1 MAPPRDPRAAELR
14 AALEAIAEETARL
27 PGPALNALL
36 PVLKQA
42 QHELDRDLRAWVA
55 SGRSGSRYTPQ
66 AYRSSLTG
74 IRAAIETIN
83 RLNPTLFNILVRWAG
98 AGGVASVL
106 ARSHTAREF
115 LMFEGRPVL
124 MPTVPVRLAA
134 DLATG
139 GSSPLERYFTTTAR
153 NYSREVLRD
162 VHRELAVGVVRGEN
176 TDALIARLMATG
188 RAAERDGLLGG
199 AWLARAEYRAERV
212 VRTELAAAYN
222 RELDELH
229 ADLRVEFPGLLR
241 RWDAHADARLCE
253 RCQELHGR
261 TIDPAKGERFP
272 NGEEGPPLHPNCRCR
287 ADLWRPEWARYGI

>member
-1 MAPPRDPRAAELR
+1 M
-14 AALEAIAEETARL
+14 LEAIAEETARL
-27 PGPALNALL
+27 PDPALNALL

-42 QHELDRDLRAWVA
+42 QRELDRDLRAWVA
-55 SGRSGSRYTPQ
+55 SGRHAGRYTPQ
-66 AYRSSLTG
+66 AYRSSLLG
-74 IRAAIETIN
+74 IRAAIETIQS
-83 RLNPTLFNILVRWAG
+83 LHPTLFQILVRWAG
-98 AGGVASVL
+98 AGGIAAAM

-115 LMFEGRPVL
+115 EAFGGSAVL

-139 GSSPLERYFTTTAR
+139 RSSPLEKYFNTTAR
-153 NYSREVLRD
+153 NYSAEVLRD

-176 TDALIARLMATG
+176 TDDLIHRLMATG
-188 RAAERDGLLGG
+188 RVAERDGLLGG

-222 RELDELH
+222 RELDETFGELK
-229 ADLRVEFPGLLR
+229 ADFPDLLR

-261 TIDPAKGERFP
+261 TIDPSKGERFP

-287 ADLWRPEWARYGI
+287 ADLWRPEWSRLIA

>member
-1 MAPPRDPRAAELR
+1 
-14 AALEAIAEETARL
+14 
-27 PGPALNALL
+27 
-36 PVLKQA
+36 
-42 QHELDRDLRAWVA
+42 VA
-55 SGRSGSRYTPQ
+55 SGRSGERYTPQ

-74 IRAAIETIN
+74 IRAAISTIQS
-83 RLNPTLFNILVRWAG
+83 LQPTLFQVLTRWAG
-98 AGGVASVL
+98 AGGIAAQM

-115 LMFEGRPVL
+115 LMFDGRPVL
-124 MPTVPVRLAA
+124 MPTVPVRLAS

-139 GSSPLERYFTTTAR
+139 QSSPLEKYFATTAR
-153 NYSREVLRD
+153 NYSAEVLRD

-176 TDALIARLMATG
+176 TDDLIHRLMATG
-188 RAAERDGLLGG
+188 RVAERDGLLGG

-222 RELDELH
+222 RELDETFGELK
-229 ADLRVEFPGLLR
+229 ADFPDLLR

-261 TIDPAKGERFP
+261 TIDPSKGERFP